1 MKSLLIIITLFMFG
15 INSKAQLQVGDKAPA
30 FNLSDQNGNV
40 VNSQTIYGK
49 QVVVIYFYPKD
60 DTPGCT
66 REACSFRDSYQDFE
80 DVGARVIGVSSDSP
94 ASHKK
99 FAEKYRLPFTLLSD
113 RENNLRSAFAVKP
126 DLFGLIPGRVTFVV
140 DKQGVI
146 QYVFDSQMSAEKH
159 MEESLKAI
167 KEL

>member
-1 MKSLLIIITLFMFG
+1 MKSLLIITTLFMFG

-94 ASHKK
+94 SSHKK

-146 QYVFDSQMSAEKH
+146 QYVFDSQMSSEKH

>member
-1 MKSLLIIITLFMFG
+1 MKSILIITSLFMFG

-49 QVVVIYFYPKD
+49 QAVVIYFYPKD

-66 REACSFRDSYQDFE
+66 KEACSFRDSYQDFE

-94 ASHKK
+94 SSHKK

-113 RENNLRSAFAVKP
+113 RENNLRKAFGVKA

-146 QYVFDSQMSAEKH
+146 RYVFDSQMNAEKH